1 MLLSFSELKDVLD
14 SLSDSYDRLKE
25 AQTEYNTTGKLSM
38 QTVLDLIST
47 DQNYLNV
54 LDLSGD
60 TIKLRDDAEQTLMNS
75 KINTAKASILQMRN
89 ELLLESQQ
97 IQNALASDDLV
108 TANEILQQSS
118 ADSITKNNALTN
130 SLVQQSNA
138 ALAAARGLQAKNKAE
153 EGATDTK
160 ADENADIV

>member
-1 MLLSFSELKDVLD
+1 
-14 SLSDSYDRLKE
+14 
-25 AQTEYNTTGKLSM
+25 M

-89 ELLLESQQ
+89 ELLL
-97 IQNALASDDLV
+97 
-108 TANEILQQSS
+108 
-118 ADSITKNNALTN
+118 
-130 SLVQQSNA
+130 
-138 ALAAARGLQAKNKAE
+138 
-153 EGATDTK
+153 
-160 ADENADIV
+160 